1 VTTGLRQSK
10 AHRALGCKPWIYYMP
25 DQSNGRRILD
35 GYLNESELAA
45 EIGRSIVTL
54 RLWRRKGDGPPFTR
68 IKRTAYYKIENVR
81 RWIDAQH
88 RKQPRIAA

>member
-1 VTTGLRQSK
+1 VSEQL
-10 AHRALGCKPWIYYMP
+10 
-25 DQSNGRRILD
+25 NGRRVLD

-45 EIGRSIVTL
+45 QIGRSIVTL

-68 IKRTAYYKIENVR
+68 IKRTAYYSVENVR

-88 RKQPRIAA
+88 RKQSKAAA

>member
-1 VTTGLRQSK
+1 MTRPEANS
-10 AHRALGCKPWIYYMP
+10 
-25 DQSNGRRILD
+25 RRVLD

-81 RWIDAQH
+81 RWIDAQE
-88 RKQPRIAA
+88 RQQP

>member
-1 VTTGLRQSK
+1 VEI
-10 AHRALGCKPWIYYMP
+10 HV
-25 DQSNGRRILD
+25 RRIGRCAITVVLKMTDQPKDRRVLD

-68 IKRTAYYKIENVR
+68 IKRTAYYSVEKVR
-81 RWIDAQH
+81 RWIDAQE
-88 RKQPRIAA
+88 RRQPKATA

>member
-1 VTTGLRQSK
+1 MSHQANS
-10 AHRALGCKPWIYYMP
+10 
-25 DQSNGRRILD
+25 RRVLD

-68 IKRTAYYKIENVR
+68 IKRTALYKIENVR
-81 RWIDAQH
+81 RWIDAQE
-88 RKQPRIAA
+88 RKQPKAAA

>member
-1 VTTGLRQSK
+1 MEIHV
-10 AHRALGCKPWIYYMP
+10 
-25 DQSNGRRILD
+25 RRIGRCAITVVLKMTDQPKDRRVLD

-68 IKRTAYYKIENVR
+68 IKRTAYYSVEKVR
-81 RWIDAQH
+81 RWIDAQE
-88 RKQPRIAA
+88 RRQPKATA

>member
-1 VTTGLRQSK
+1 
-10 AHRALGCKPWIYYMP
+10 MP